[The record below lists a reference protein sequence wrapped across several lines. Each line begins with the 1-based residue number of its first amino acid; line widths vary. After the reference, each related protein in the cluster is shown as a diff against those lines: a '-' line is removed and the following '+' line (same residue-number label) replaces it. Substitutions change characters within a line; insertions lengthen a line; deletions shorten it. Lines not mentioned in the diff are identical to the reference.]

1 MPPKTAPS
9 PQGLLCLLSDS
20 NFILANAQVR
30 RGFPIVYC
38 SDGFCDLT
46 GFARTEVMQK
56 NCSCR
61 FLCGAETSEP
71 VLQRIEKVLEG
82 KQEQQ
87 AEVCFYKKG
96 GEWHR
101 RGAPWAALDRTQLSE
116 GLPAD
121 PFLSSMQELRSGV
134 WWTSCPSRTR
144 RGRWCSSLSPSRT
157 SQRAG
162 ARAIQVTGRRVSRSG
177 GVGMGFEA
185 HSHVCGG
192 HVLGGPS
199 SSCSCLALRP
209 ISVHSERPQDL
220 SELRVTPRGGE
231 WEKWGSFPQLWG
243 MVPLKQRIISAEK
256 QRSKKPG
263 SSHLRA
269 ARRQGR
275 TVLHRLSSQF
285 ARRDRGEMKI
295 NRVRSRVHVEPG
307 IAGRSPRAMLLAVPQ
322 GMEMQAAAPWS
333 GTKVAGRQQSRGFC
347 GESRAFGSSCMLTLF
362 CVSCGEAQ
370 VPQGVP
376 LPGTGCVSSGF
387 QQQHA
392 VPACCR
398 DVGAASSAEP
408 GRKGAGETAVPSV
421 PVQRVGG
428 GSAHCT

>member
-1 MPPKTAPS
+1 MPIKNEKGEVVLFLVSFKDITESRGKSHPSDRKEGEVGWGWDSRLTAM
-9 PQGLLCLLSDS
+9 CAVDM
-20 NFILANAQVR
+20 
-30 RGFPIVYC
+30 C
-38 SDGFCDLT
+38 
-46 GFARTEVMQK
+46 
-56 NCSCR
+56 
-61 FLCGAETSEP
+61 
-71 VLQRIEKVLEG
+71 
-82 KQEQQ
+82 
-87 AEVCFYKKG
+87 
-96 GEWHR
+96 W
-101 RGAPWAALDRTQLSE
+101 
-116 GLPAD
+116 
-121 PFLSSMQELRSGV
+121 
-134 WWTSCPSRTR
+134 
-144 RGRWCSSLSPSRT
+144 
-157 SQRAG
+157 
-162 ARAIQVTGRRVSRSG
+162 
-177 GVGMGFEA
+177 
-185 HSHVCGG
+185 
-192 HVLGGPS
+192 GGPS
-199 SSCSCLALRP
+199 SSCSCLALCP

-243 MVPLKQRIISAEK
+243 MVPLNQRIISAEK

-376 LPGTGCVSSGF
+376 LPGTGCVSSRF

-428 GSAHCT
+428 GLCPLHVNLHVGLFKAAAGTDSGLLLIA